1 DFIQWDT
8 VSLMSLLDVFVIFAY
23 YDKAEI
29 NPRNKL
35 KITNQQFNNDYVIAK
50 MKEIEAYHSS
60 ALHWNLNELN
70 SNLHKIIDKAK
81 SAYKSIEKTLKVPLH
96 DFKGLDNFKEKI

>member
-1 DFIQWDT
+1 TVIPIVKDEGVRGDRDFIQWDT

-23 YDKAEI
+23 YDKAEV

-50 MKEIEAYHSS
+50 IKEIEAYHSS

-81 SAYKSIEKTLKVPLH
+81 SAYKSIEK
-96 DFKGLDNFKEKI
+96 